1 MIFRVLFIWIL
12 AVACLVSW
20 WLVRGEAASS
30 PSADQPFLAEGLPVD
45 RITDVEINFRDGES
59 ITLQRTGN
67 QWQQLEPFPVGV
79 DAYTAR
85 QLATTATT
93 LRGLKGFSLDD
104 PADPRRARLGLETP
118 PATITWRWDEGSL
131 TLKLGNVT
139 MGGRAWV
146 ALEDGAYAWLV
157 DSSLHARLF
166 EIDPRLWRDGALLP
180 DAGVE
185 TRVVAIEAGGQ
196 QLLLEKQ
203 PTGWVM
209 LAPVAT
215 RADAASIEDWLA
227 RLSRARALGYLYDQP
242 DDLARFGL
250 EPPVATIQLQGRLK
264 DDRTVLLLG
273 DPIGVG
279 SSDRYALV
287 EGSPTILRLGEDVQR
302 VLVPSTGMLVDP
314 TGTAVV
320 REDVARL
327 EIRHPSGV
335 GDFSLAREFDGWLL
349 TPDGGTSRPV
359 SRAAAAGLLGQLTE
373 ARASEISFSDYP
385 VELEQAVVVL
395 YGFDGS
401 PLDAI
406 RIIREENGG
415 RWALENGDNVLRI
428 FSVEFSPQID
438 ASQYGPA

>member
-415 RWALENGDNVLRI
+415 RWALENGDDVLRI

-438 ASQYGPA
+438 ASQYGPG

>member
-1 MIFRVLFIWIL
+1 MMFRVLFIWIL

-20 WLVRGEAASS
+20 WLVRGERVSRT
-30 PSADQPFLAEGLPVD
+30 SADQPFLAEGLPVD
-45 RITDVEINFRDGES
+45 RITDVEIDFRDGEL

-67 QWQQLEPFPVGV
+67 QWVQRKPFPVGV

-93 LRGLKGFSLDD
+93 LRGLKGFPLDD
-104 PADPRRARLGLETP
+104 PADPRRARLGLESP

-166 EIDPRLWRDGALLP
+166 DIDPRLWRDGGLLP

-203 PTGWVM
+203 PAGWVM
-209 LAPVAT
+209 LAPVTT

-250 EPPVATIQLQGRLK
+250 EPPIATIQLQGRLE

-273 DPIGVG
+273 DPIGIG
-279 SSDRYALV
+279 SPDRYALV

-349 TPDGGTSRPV
+349 TPEGGSSRPV

-395 YGFDGS
+395 YDFDGS

-406 RIIREENGG
+406 RIIREENDG
-415 RWALENGDNVLRI
+415 RWALENGDDVLRI

-438 ASQYGPA
+438 ASQYGPG

>member
-438 ASQYGPA
+438 ASQYGPG

>member
-415 RWALENGDNVLRI
+415 RWALENGDDVLRI